1 MRSYADV
8 IKLLDAG
15 YSREEI
21 LEMDEGVENQET
33 PENSETS
40 DSDDKTNP
48 VNDAVTIALNEVK
61 SVIEDFKK
69 EVTAMNIMNSS
80 QQGPGKQ
87 ITGEEI
93 LANIIN
99 PQFTKEEK

>member
-21 LEMDEGVENQET
+21 LEMDEGVENQES
-33 PENSETS
+33 PETSETS
-40 DSDDKTNP
+40 DPDKINP
-48 VNDAVTIALNEVK
+48 VNDAVTMALNEVK

-80 QQGPGKQ
+80 QQAPGKQ